1 MIGVTFQKTGMNKFK
16 TQYAFAFFI
25 VFWFLSI
32 NSAVAQNLEFEP
44 GVWRSN
50 DIQGCQEVMTILG
63 PDMYLLES
71 GEQMVTKYF
80 EFRPYRKT
88 DYFIFFQ
95 RTLAVNDATNC
106 GGVKAAG
113 EGTRLKVFAR
123 FNENRT
129 VMRLYAKPDEAE
141 DLGVVFHKQ
150 LGNQPDPTPSVA
162 DESSPDS
169 NTTPT
174 ANEEAPTT
182 ANEEAPATPAET
194 APEIVEGG

>member
-1 MIGVTFQKTGMNKFK
+1 MTGVILQRLGKNRIKTR
-16 TQYAFAFFI
+16 YASAFAVA
-25 VFWFLSI
+25 VFLLLSL
-32 NSAVAQNLEFEP
+32 NPALAQNLDFEP

-71 GEQMVTKYF
+71 GEQMITKYF

-95 RTLAVNDATNC
+95 RTLAANDALSC
-106 GGVKAAG
+106 GGVKAEG

-150 LGNQPDPTPSVA
+150 LGNQPAPSIA
-162 DESSPDS
+162 DESNPDS
-169 NTTPT
+169 SSTP
-174 ANEEAPTT
+174 T
-182 ANEEAPATPAET
+182 ANEEAPATPASA